1 MHTQFLSP
9 HSAQDS
15 LPRNFPLRMQR
26 SQECCPFSYTGV
38 MLRSLND
45 FTEPRVLD
53 QDGETRNLIFA
64 ASLKFLPVL
73 LQGFTYLLKLQSL
86 SLKSQENSKQM
97 KK

>member
-1 MHTQFLSP
+1 MF
-9 HSAQDS
+9 
-15 LPRNFPLRMQR
+15 
-26 SQECCPFSYTGV
+26 
-38 MLRSLND
+38 RSLND

-97 KK
+97 KKWSFA